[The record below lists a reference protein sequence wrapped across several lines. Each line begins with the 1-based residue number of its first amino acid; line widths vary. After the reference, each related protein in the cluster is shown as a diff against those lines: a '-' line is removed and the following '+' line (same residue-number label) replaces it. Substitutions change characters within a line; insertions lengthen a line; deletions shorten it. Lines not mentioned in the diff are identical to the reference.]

1 MLNLILIHF
10 PFTFQIFLSHAK
22 SDSENAAAKAK
33 AEQIS
38 DDELVLCS
46 VKELNRLLKGLPK
59 DEVSKLKQRRRT
71 LKNRGYAANCREK
84 RISQKE
90 ELEGDREKLRSDV
103 DRLRR
108 ENDTVKME
116 LTSLKNKFESLR
128 RFAEAK
134 NIKVLPQPMIISSPM
149 PQQAHDNPVF
159 MKSEHAL

>member
-1 MLNLILIHF
+1 MSKK
-10 PFTFQIFLSHAK
+10 IFLSHAK

-59 DEVSKLKQRRRT
+59 EEVNKLKQRRRT

-90 ELEGDREKLRSDV
+90 ELEGDREQLRSEV
-103 DRLRR
+103 DRLTR
-108 ENDTVKME
+108 ENDVVKME
-116 LTSLKNKFESLR
+116 LTSLKNKFDALR

-134 NIKVLPQPMIISSPM
+134 NIKVLPQPMIMSSPI
-149 PQQAHDNPVF
+149 PPPPAHDNSVF